1 MNTRIT
7 SFSRPSN
14 SFFGNIFK
22 VVIGT
27 AFAQALGILTVPIV
41 SRLFSPAALG
51 AEKLVWD
58 REDGRENPQIGH
70 AS

>member
-1 MNTRIT
+1 MNTRII
-7 SFSRPSN
+7 SFSRPSD
-14 SFFGNIFK
+14 SFLGNILK
-22 VVIGT
+22 VVFGT
-27 AFAQALGILTVPIV
+27 AFAQALGILTAPIV
-41 SRLFSPAALG
+41 SRLFPPDAFG